1 VTGGSGVRGGYVTGG
16 SGVRGASYVSA
27 SNVKPSYETATY
39 YWSSIAYN
47 TNLLKYGLFG
57 TIKNKRLFIFLSQ

>member
-39 YWSSIAYN
+39 Y
-47 TNLLKYGLFG
+47 
-57 TIKNKRLFIFLSQ
+57 